1 MQVQNRELQNTEKTQ
16 EWLYDCT
23 AGKTH
28 ELDDRL
34 EEKFQEVG
42 AFAKFTPKSL

>member
-1 MQVQNRELQNTEKTQ
+1 MQNRELQNAEKTQ
-16 EWLYDCT
+16 EWPFDCT
-23 AGKTH
+23 AGKTQ

-42 AFAKFTPKSL
+42 AFTKFTPKSL